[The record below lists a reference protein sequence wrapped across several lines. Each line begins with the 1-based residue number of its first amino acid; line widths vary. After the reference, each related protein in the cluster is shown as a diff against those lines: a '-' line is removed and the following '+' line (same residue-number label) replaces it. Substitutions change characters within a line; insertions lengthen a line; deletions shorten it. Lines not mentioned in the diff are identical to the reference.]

1 MTKDSRCKR
10 WFAVYLSVIFQASGF
25 TSAFFFAAT
34 NMQSW
39 QQSVKSG
46 KIACFH
52 KEMAS
57 TGWECNLQNFETR
70 FFTFLKI
77 DQVLHSQIGA
87 TLQQQKKTDPVLVLI
102 IVEWMN
108 NTLKNIFLYHHYTF
122 FSSNHHFKNYYIN
135 TWIIIGMRLIWC
147 VSLSDSFAA
156 HRTSCRVIPL
166 QKHDTAGHCKF

>member
-1 MTKDSRCKR
+1 MQEMICS
-10 WFAVYLSVIFQASGF
+10 IFVRHFGF
-25 TSAFFFAAT
+25 ISAFFFAAT

-87 TLQQQKKTDPVLVLI
+87 TLQQQKKTDPVLVVI

-108 NTLKNIFLYHHYTF
+108 NTLKNIFLYHQKKN
-122 FSSNHHFKNYYIN
+122 SSNHHFKNCMYYIN
-135 TWIIIGMRLIWC
+135 TSIIIGMRLIWC

-156 HRTSCRVIPL
+156 HRTSCWVIPL
-166 QKHDTAGHCKF
+166 QTHDTAGHCKV